1 MMNKWM
7 TRLAAFTTAAAAAL
21 ALTACGAQKKEIDPA
36 AVADSLLNSVAF
48 ASELEKASD
57 TTASLM
63 FDLPEGTQIDL
74 YMGNGA
80 YSDELAI
87 ITCADGKD
95 VATAEQA
102 VEQHLS
108 SLKASFEDYI
118 PEEADKVDGAVSKTI
133 GSTIILCVSG
143 DENAAAAVDAAI
155 K

>member
-1 MMNKWM
+1 MKKWM
-7 TRLAAFTTAAAAAL
+7 TRFAAFTAAAAAAF
-21 ALTACGAQKKEIDPA
+21 ALTACGSQNKELDPA
-36 AVADSLLNSVAF
+36 AVAENLLENVTF

-63 FDLPEGTQIDL
+63 FSLPEGAEIVL

-87 ITCADGKD
+87 ITCADEKD
-95 VATAEQA
+95 ADAAEQA

-108 SLKASFEDYI
+108 DVKASFEDYI
-118 PEEADKVDGAVSKTI
+118 PEEADKVDNAVSKTVGKYVI
-133 GSTIILCVSG
+133 VCVSG
-143 DENAAAAVDAAI
+143 DENAASAIDAAV